1 MYAPILSL
9 QDKSETYVCC
19 ANSQFK
25 KRIRCCL
32 QTKRKVFSHQNSKK
46 AEISSIHTFQ
56 SHFLSCFLQRLPR
69 QEHQLPFL
77 FPFKD
82 LDLGSLATGYALLRL
97 PRLKEILGKQV
108 KGFQQSEAG
117 VEWCSS
123 CFQHLLEDVEN
134 QWIVFLE
141 LDDLWFMIAPRGKT
155 GE

>member
-1 MYAPILSL
+1 MLQFYPSKTYPNLCLLRKLPI
-9 QDKSETYVCC
+9 Q
-19 ANSQFK
+19 

-56 SHFLSCFLQRLPR
+56 SHFLSCFLRHLTC

-108 KGFQQSEAG
+108 KGFQQSEVG

-123 CFQHLLEDVEN
+123 CFPTSPGRCGKSMN
-134 QWIVFLE
+134 RFFWG
-141 LDDLWFMIAPRGKT
+141 LDDL
-155 GE
+155 